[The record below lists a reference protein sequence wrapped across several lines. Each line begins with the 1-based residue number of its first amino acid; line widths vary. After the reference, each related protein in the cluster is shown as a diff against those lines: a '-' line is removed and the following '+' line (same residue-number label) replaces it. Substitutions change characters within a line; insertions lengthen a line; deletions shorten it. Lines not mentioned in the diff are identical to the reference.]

1 MANERRRWRVEQ
13 RVLGWLERS
22 FQPRSPAFVFNLSLT
37 IVISIGVVDH
47 FTGQLSLSVFYVLP
61 LVLATWLLGKFRGAL
76 IALGAALVWLAADI
90 TAHIGEGVIPY
101 WNALARFGVFFVIVA
116 LVAALRD
123 ALDHEHELAVQERDI
138 SEGLRG
144 LNEMKDTLLHAVSH
158 DLRNPLTA
166 IMGSVQTLERGSQ
179 LQLTPDQTAGLL
191 EAIDSSARKLHR
203 MISDLLDLERLD
215 RGDVT
220 ADRHPTDLR
229 DLARRM
235 VHEATFLESHPARVE
250 SERVVIPVDRGKVER
265 IVENLLVNAAKYTP
279 TAAPVCIRV
288 NAVDGGAVISVE
300 DEGPGVPDELKETIF
315 QPFRQAEKGSAGAG
329 IGLSLVAKFA
339 ELHSG
344 RAWVEDRPGG
354 GASFRVFLASPE
366 EETADP
372 RLHVIGA

>member
-1 MANERRRWRVEQ
+1 MAKERHPWRVEQ
-13 RVLGWLERS
+13 RLLEWLERS
-22 FQPRSPAFVFNLSLT
+22 FAPRSPAFVFNLSLT
-37 IVISIGVVDH
+37 IVILIGVVDH

-101 WNALARFGVFFVIVA
+101 WNALARFGVFFVIVS

-123 ALDHEHELAVQERDI
+123 ALAHEHDLAMQERDI

-166 IMGSVQTLERGSQ
+166 IIGSVQTLERGSQ
-179 LQLTPDQTAGLL
+179 LQLTPDQTEGLL
-191 EAIDSSARKLHR
+191 QAIDSSARKLHR

-215 RGDVT
+215 RGDVA

-229 DLARRM
+229 DLTRRM
-235 VHEATFLESHPARVE
+235 VQEATFLENHPARVE
-250 SERVVIPVDRGKVER
+250 SERVVLSVDRGKVER
-265 IVENLLVNAAKYTP
+265 IIENLLVNAAKYTP
-279 TAAPVCIRV
+279 TASPVCIRV

-339 ELHSG
+339 ELHGG

-354 GASFRVFLASPE
+354 GASFRIFLAAPE
-366 EETADP
+366 EEPADAQL
-372 RLHVIGA
+372 RAVGA